1 MYGVI
6 RSGVDVLNRG
16 IQLYLVVLAIVS
28 AIAAT
33 WATNRF
39 ILDNTTA
46 GTGWAVMIGIA
57 VSLVTVGLVV
67 RYLRLPT
74 DPDPPGE
81 DYPW

>member
-1 MYGVI
+1 MYGVL

-16 IQLYLVVLAIVS
+16 IQVYLVLLAVVS
-28 AIAAT
+28 AIAVT

-39 ILDNTTA
+39 VLDNTTA

-67 RYLRLPT
+67 RYLRLSI
-74 DPDPPGE
+74 DQDPPAE